1 MRTISESEYN
11 AILARIEE
19 LLTVSEN
26 IANPESKGFEELN
39 RLSDLVAD
47 FEEKHYPINLL
58 TKSEGIGFGKSEY

>member
-26 IANPESKGFEELN
+26 IENPESKGFEELN

-47 FEEKHYPINLL
+47 FEEKNYPVQPI
-58 TKSEGIGFGKSEY
+58 TTQK